1 MELLHHASKCTA
13 RHPPG
18 DEIYRGSDGIGM
30 WEVDGTKEHEYCQV
44 SRALA
49 GEALTLMPRNSC
61 ALALSVPS
69 ACPAH
74 PPAPAHHLPPQNL
87 SYVSKMFLDHKTL
100 WYDTDVFLY
109 YVMTELDEYGYH
121 VVGYFSK
128 EKISDAGF
136 NLACILCLP
145 AHQRKGYGRFLI
157 QFSYELSKLERK
169 VGSPEKPLSDMGLL
183 SYRSYWSWVL
193 LGELRA
199 HVAASLTA
207 AAAGAEDV
215 AMAGTGAAA
224 AAASGRPPTAP
235 GAGASA
241 LIEPLSVND
250 LVARTCFKPD
260 DIISTLQALGL
271 IRTLHGQPVI
281 VMPADVIER
290 EFTRLDSKPGPRVD
304 PARIH
309 WAAYRPVG
317 AKKDRWAMELVVKA
331 NTMAE
336 IGSDR

>member
-1 MELLHHASKCTA
+1 
-13 RHPPG
+13 
-18 DEIYRGSDGIGM
+18 
-30 WEVDGTKEHEYCQV
+30 
-44 SRALA
+44 
-49 GEALTLMPRNSC
+49 
-61 ALALSVPS
+61 
-69 ACPAH
+69 
-74 PPAPAHHLPPQNL
+74 
-87 SYVSKMFLDHKTL
+87 MFLDHKTL

-121 VVGYFSK
+121 IVGYFSK
-128 EKISDAGF
+128 EKVSDAGF

-199 HVAASLTA
+199 HVAASLA
-207 AAAGAEDV
+207 SGDGDV
-215 AMAGTGAAA
+215 AMAGTAG
-224 AAASGRPPTAP
+224 G
-235 GAGASA
+235 GGGASA
-241 LIEPLSVND
+241 RAVIEPLSIND
-250 LVARTCFKPD
+250 LVARTSFKPD
-260 DIISTLQALGL
+260 DILSTLQALGL
-271 IRTLHGQPVI
+271 IRTLAGSPVI
-281 VMPADVIER
+281 VTPPEMLDR

-309 WAAYRPVG
+309 WAPYRPVG
-317 AKKDRWAMELVVKA
+317 VRKDRWAMDLVLRA

-336 IGSDR
+336 ITAER